1 MMLEY
6 FVMGA
11 LLLLLYFKRDKPS
24 VSKSTQT
31 CDELSPMDDDDS
43 SENTS
48 EAAFYYNV
56 SSSKSNSNNLNKR
69 PSSARTHLNGHSPH
83 REPNT
88 NPVIIET
95 KSAGS
100 CILTSDPLKKDS

>member
-1 MMLEY
+1 MFEY

-11 LLLLLYFKRDKPS
+11 LLLLLYFKRGKHT

-31 CDELSPMDDDDS
+31 TCELSPMDDDS

-48 EAAFYYNV
+48 IDAFYYDYNV
-56 SSSKSNSNNLNKR
+56 SSSKSNNSILSKR
-69 PSSARTHLNGHSPH
+69 PFSARTQETLCD
-83 REPNT
+83 PNT
-88 NPVIIET
+88 KPVIIET

-100 CILTSDPLKKDS
+100 CILTSDPSKKDS